1 MSTTN
6 ENILKSLAVLEQ
18 NLKDIDSAK
27 TQVSKVVKS
36 SEDLANVIGT
46 YHSSFDGVSKN
57 LQTVLSEIK
66 SVNLDAFSNL
76 AKQTKLLKKE
86 VDKLSNLNFES
97 FLNSAKEEIVKQFE
111 KDLKKQ
117 LIVIDEQSK
126 NLQDKI
132 NEFKNQ
138 ISRLEAIDFETHFTN
153 LITDLTN
160 QNNEVKLQNE
170 ELLKEIKTN
179 RIMSIVGIVII
190 VGLLIFKIILK

>member
-1 MSTTN
+1 
-6 ENILKSLAVLEQ
+6 
-18 NLKDIDSAK
+18 
-27 TQVSKVVKS
+27 
-36 SEDLANVIGT
+36 
-46 YHSSFDGVSKN
+46 
-57 LQTVLSEIK
+57 
-66 SVNLDAFSNL
+66 
-76 AKQTKLLKKE
+76 

-132 NEFKNQ
+132 NEFNNQ